1 MNQMYDRMSAP
12 SKKSSKH
19 TGAVPRWRTCKLQ
32 TYFTAKGLIDYFMV
46 EDPSPSGAGLATA
59 PMSQEEGK
67 LFENLKADI
76 IQASRDLDEEAGI
89 VQDVEESRADRVP
102 WLVHT
107 GFPTHLRGLRDAE
120 IIGYGAG
127 GADTDLGRILAAAE
141 STFRDAYKLCSDRSP
156 DRKMTQQR
164 AKRLSNFHYD
174 NSNMISAK
182 ASRFRS
188 FKNESSLT
196 LYFQIIKQLFTYY
209 YREVFY
215 NDGHFTRE
223 HNHQTLPRDVIET
236 APITYC
242 NRGKANPS
250 F

>member
-1 MNQMYDRMSAP
+1 
-12 SKKSSKH
+12 
-19 TGAVPRWRTCKLQ
+19 
-32 TYFTAKGLIDYFMV
+32 
-46 EDPSPSGAGLATA
+46 
-59 PMSQEEGK
+59 
-67 LFENLKADI
+67 
-76 IQASRDLDEEAGI
+76 
-89 VQDVEESRADRVP
+89 
-102 WLVHT
+102 
-107 GFPTHLRGLRDAE
+107 
-120 IIGYGAG
+120 
-127 GADTDLGRILAAAE
+127 
-141 STFRDAYKLCSDRSP
+141 
-156 DRKMTQQR
+156 MTQQR

-242 NRGKANPS
+242 NRGKANPKPFYQLYS
-250 F
+250 SGNEIFYFMSSVFDVSHPDDIISPNYCDI

>member
-1 MNQMYDRMSAP
+1 MYDRMSAP

-120 IIGYGAG
+120 IMSSYALLRSGGLGGDDGEEDTAQVALTRISGA
-127 GADTDLGRILAAAE
+127 
-141 STFRDAYKLCSDRSP
+141 F
-156 DRKMTQQR
+156 
-164 AKRLSNFHYD
+164 
-174 NSNMISAK
+174 
-182 ASRFRS
+182 
-188 FKNESSLT
+188 
-196 LYFQIIKQLFTYY
+196 
-209 YREVFY
+209 
-215 NDGHFTRE
+215 
-223 HNHQTLPRDVIET
+223 
-236 APITYC
+236 
-242 NRGKANPS
+242 
-250 F
+250 